1 MKVALVY
8 DRVNKFG
15 GAERVLLAIKKVF
28 PDAPLYTLVYDAPS
42 APWAKNFQV
51 IPTFFNKVKFLRRH
65 HEILAPF
72 SALAFE
78 TFNLQHF
85 DVVISV
91 TSDQAKA
98 VITRP
103 ETLHLCYCLTPTR
116 YLFSAAAEYRRHF
129 PLKWLFDKYLPTAK
143 MADLVYAS
151 RPDAY
156 LSISR
161 EVSSRVKEYYGR
173 PSEVI
178 YPAINYDFFSAPH
191 RHKKSNFYLVVSR
204 LVPYKK
210 VDLAIEAFNR
220 LKLPLI
226 VVGTGSE
233 EKKLKKMAGD
243 TIEFMGE
250 IDDLKLRRLYALAR
264 ALIFPQVEDFGLVPL
279 EAAAAGTPT
288 LAFAQGGTTETIID
302 GFTGLFYKE
311 QTSGAIEAAVR
322 RFASG
327 RHNISAKR
335 CHEQAALFSED
346 RFVSAFSAK
355 VKSLCQEHQKS
366 MSLSSPGVPAPDF
379 GRFPAK
385 KNRNNS

>member
-15 GAERVLLAIKKVF
+15 GAERVLLALKKLY
-28 PDAPLYTLVYDAPS
+28 PDAPLYTLVYNKPTAT
-42 APWAKNFQV
+42 WAKGFKV
-51 IPTFFNKVKFLRRH
+51 IPTFFNKLKFLRRR

-78 TFNLQHF
+78 TFDLTEF

-91 TSDQAKA
+91 TSDQQAKA

-116 YLFSAAAEYRRHF
+116 HLYSGAALYRRHF
-129 PLKWLFDKYLPTAK
+129 RPGWLFDKYLPGARA
-143 MADLVYAS
+143 ADQIYAS

-161 EVSSRVKEYYGR
+161 EVAKRIKEYYGR

-178 YPAINYDFFSAPH
+178 YPPINYEFFSKTH
-191 RHKKSNFYLVVSR
+191 RHKKGDYYLVVSR
-204 LVPYKK
+204 LVSYKRT
-210 VDLAIEAFNR
+210 DLVIEAFNR

-226 VVGTGSE
+226 VAGIGLE

-243 TIEFMGE
+243 TIEFVGQV
-250 IDDLKLRRLYALAR
+250 DDAKLRRLYAGAR
-264 ALIFPQVEDFGLVPL
+264 AVIFPQVEDFGLVPL

-288 LAFAQGGTTETIID
+288 LAYAAGGSTETVIEK
-302 GFTGLFYKE
+302 FTGLFFDE
-311 QTSGAIEAAVR
+311 QTAAAIVNTVR
-322 RFASG
+322 RFESG
-327 RHNISAKR
+327 HHQVVSAKR
-335 CHEQAALFSED
+335 CREQAALFSED
-346 RFVSAFSAK
+346 RFSTAFSAK
-355 VKSLCQEHQKS
+355 VNSLWQEQQKN
-366 MSLSSPGVPAPDF
+366 MSLL
-379 GRFPAK
+379 
-385 KNRNNS
+385 

>member
-1 MKVALVY
+1 MKVAIVY

-15 GAERVLLAIKKVF
+15 GAERVLLALKKLY
-28 PDAPLYTLVYDAPS
+28 PDAPLYTLVYSKPT
-42 APWAKNFQV
+42 APWAKGFKV
-51 IPTFFNKVKFLRRH
+51 IPTFFNKIKFLRRR

-78 TFNLQHF
+78 TFDLTEF

-91 TSDQAKA
+91 TSDQQAKA

-116 YLFSAAAEYRRHF
+116 HLYSGAALYRRHF
-129 PLKWLFDKYLPTAK
+129 PLKWLFDKYLPGAK
-143 MADLVYAS
+143 RADQIYAS

-161 EVSSRVKEYYGR
+161 EVGKRIKEYYGR
-173 PSEVI
+173 PSAVI
-178 YPAINYDFFSAPH
+178 YPPVDYDFFSAPH
-191 RHKKSNFYLVVSR
+191 RHKKSNFYLLVSR

-210 VDLAIEAFNR
+210 VDLVIEAFNR

-226 VVGTGSE
+226 IAGTGSE

-243 TIEFMGE
+243 TIEFVGQVN
-250 IDDLKLRRLYALAR
+250 DVKLRRLYALAR

-288 LAFAQGGTTETIID
+288 LAFRAGGALETIID
-302 GFTGLFYKE
+302 KYTGLFFDE
-311 QTSGAIEAAVR
+311 QTPASIENVVR
-322 RFASG
+322 RFESH
-327 RHNISAKR
+327 RHQISAKR
-335 CHEQAALFSED
+335 CREKAAEFSEAG
-346 RFVSAFSAK
+346 FSAAFSAK
-355 VKSLCQEHQKS
+355 VNALWQEHAKN
-366 MSLSSPGVPAPDF
+366 MSLL
-379 GRFPAK
+379 
-385 KNRNNS
+385 

>member
-15 GAERVLLAIKKVF
+15 GAERVLLALKKLY
-28 PDAPLYTLVYDAPS
+28 PDAPLYTLVYSKPTAR
-42 APWAKNFQV
+42 WAKVFKIV
-51 IPTFFNKVKFLRRH
+51 PTFFNKIKFLRRR
-65 HEILAPF
+65 HEILAPL

-78 TFNLQHF
+78 TFNLTGF

-116 YLFSAAAEYRRHF
+116 YLYTAAAEYRRHF
-129 PLKWLFDKYLPTAK
+129 RLKWLFDKYLPSARL
-143 MADLVYAS
+143 ADQIYAS

-161 EVSSRVKEYYGR
+161 EVAGRVKEYYGR
-173 PSEVI
+173 SSEVI
-178 YPAINYDFFSAPH
+178 YPPINYDFFKEAP
-191 RHKKSNFYLVVSR
+191 RHKKRDYYLVVSR

-210 VDLAIEAFNR
+210 VDLVIEAFNR
-220 LKLPLI
+220 LNLPLT
-226 VVGTGSE
+226 VVGIGSE
-233 EKKLKKMAGD
+233 EEKLKSLARSNIDFVGLVDD
-243 TIEFMGE
+243 T
-250 IDDLKLRRLYALAR
+250 KLRRLYTLAK
-264 ALIFPQVEDFGLVPL
+264 AVIYPQIEDFGLVPL

-288 LAFAQGGTTETIID
+288 LALAQGGAAETIID
-302 GFTGLFYKE
+302 NFTGLFYKE
-311 QTSGAIEAAVR
+311 QTSGAIEAAVH
-322 RFASG
+322 RFESG
-327 RHNISAKR
+327 HHQISAKR
-335 CHEQAALFSED
+335 CTEQAALFSED
-346 RFVSAFSAK
+346 RFISAFSAK
-355 VKSLCQEHQKS
+355 VNSLWKEHAKS

-385 KNRNNS
+385 KDRNNS